1 MYFNN
6 FSAEGY
12 KDRHKKSSTT
22 TTKSS
27 THRDVRSMY
36 NSIKF
41 NLYKE
46 ENIAIKVN
54 TKVE

>member
-46 ENIAIKVN
+46 EKIAIKVN
-54 TKVE
+54 KKVE